1 MINLVISVAAYA
13 AAGFFLI
20 RGFQT
25 LGILELM
32 AAAVFT
38 SIGKTYIK
46 RYKES
51 R

>member
-1 MINLVISVAAYA
+1 MINLVISIAAYG

-20 RGFQT
+20 RGFQNV
-25 LGILELM
+25 GFLELM